1 MSAFLARN
9 LRFNQGDD
17 LARGEKA
24 ARVIRK
30 GRKKR
35 KLKKKSLSVRYNKMS
50 YDALEG
56 APMGNGIVLEKRVIE
71 QKQPHSGLIK
81 CVRVQLRKNGRV
93 VTAHAP
99 RDKAINFIDEHD
111 EVTVVGLG
119 GSQKGQMG
127 SISGVRFKVIAV
139 NGVAL
144 SELRSGR
151 KQKTKR

>member
-1 MSAFLARN
+1 M
-9 LRFNQGDD
+9 
-17 LARGEKA
+17 ARGEKA
-24 ARVIRK
+24 ARVIGRS
-30 GRKKR
+30 RKKR
-35 KLKKKSLSVRYNKMS
+35 KLKKKSLSVKRNKYR

-93 VTAHAP
+93 VTAHVP

-111 EVTVVGLG
+111 EVTIVGLG

-127 SISGVRFKVIAV
+127 SISGVRYKVIAV
-139 NGVAL
+139 NGIAL
-144 SELRSGR
+144 SELRKGK

>member
-1 MSAFLARN
+1 M
-9 LRFNQGDD
+9 
-17 LARGEKA
+17 ARGEKA
-24 ARVIRK
+24 ARVIKRQRQRRK
-30 GRKKR
+30 F
-35 KLKKKSLSVRYNKMS
+35 KKKSLNVAKYKWR
-50 YDALEG
+50 YDALEE

-93 VTAHAP
+93 VTAHVP

-139 NGVAL
+139 NGIPL
-144 SELRSGR
+144 SELRKGK
-151 KQKTKR
+151 KQKAKR

>member
-1 MSAFLARN
+1 MKKKHKR
-9 LRFNQGDD
+9 
-17 LARGEKA
+17 
-24 ARVIRK
+24 RK
-30 GRKKR
+30 Y
-35 KLKKKSLSVRYNKMS
+35 KKKSLSVMRHRER

-56 APMGNGIVLEKRVIE
+56 APMGDGIVLEKRAIE

-93 VTAHAP
+93 VTAHVP
-99 RDKAINFIDEHD
+99 RDKAISQIDEHD
-111 EVTVVGLG
+111 LVRVVGLG

-139 NGVAL
+139 NGISL
-144 SELRSGR
+144 EELRKGK

>member
-1 MSAFLARN
+1 LAK
-9 LRFNQGDD
+9 
-17 LARGEKA
+17 GEKA
-24 ARVIRK
+24 ARVIKK
-30 GRKKR
+30 GRLKR
-35 KLKKKSLSVRYNKMS
+35 KLKKKSLNVSKNKWR

-93 VTAHAP
+93 VTSHVP

-111 EVTVVGLG
+111 EVTIVGLG

-139 NGVAL
+139 NGISL
-144 SELRSGR
+144 SELRKGK

>member
-1 MSAFLARN
+1 MAK
-9 LRFNQGDD
+9 
-17 LARGEKA
+17 GEKA
-24 ARVIRK
+24 GRIIRNK
-30 GRKKR
+30 RKKR
-35 KLKKKSLSVRYNKMS
+35 KYKKKSLSVKRNRKR

-56 APMGNGIVLEKRVIE
+56 APMGTGIVLEKRAVE

-93 VTAHAP
+93 VTAHVP

-127 SISGVRFKVIAV
+127 SISGVRYKVIAV
-139 NGVAL
+139 NGIAL
-144 SELRSGR
+144 SELRKGK